1 MQQNAPFCVLLKK
14 IPFYHG
20 FFHTTGIF
28 KDMTE
33 QILYPKYNRIHH
45 FVSWKKNSDPP
56 AFSLSRVGMCEYG
69 APRKSLG
76 NYKKKTSDL
85 RGAPIPYY

>member
-1 MQQNAPFCVLLKK
+1 
-14 IPFYHG
+14 
-20 FFHTTGIF
+20 
-28 KDMTE
+28 MTE

-45 FVSWKKNSDPP
+45 FASFWKKNSDPSP
-56 AFSLSRVGMCEYG
+56 PPPTAFSLSRVGMCEYG

-76 NYKKKTSDL
+76 NYKKKPSDL